1 MSTPFETQPWPV
13 ELRYKSAEKALE
25 IDFDDDLRC
34 SLPAELLRVE
44 SPSAEVMGHGEGKT
58 IVPGRRHVGITLIEP
73 VGNYAVRLHFDDL
86 HTTGIYTWTYL
97 RHLAESRDAVWR
109 TYLDAL
115 EEPGYLESNL
125 CAGGA
130 GPQPGP
136 WFFSSGAKAAVRS
149 ERSSVPVAASCSGP
163 TKIPVRIPSSPLT
176 RWKMFP
182 RQLSSSCRHQSRGDI
197 SRSSRSGRR

>member
-97 RHLAESRDAVWR
+97 RHLAEPRRGRAPTLWPRRD
-109 TYLDAL
+109 L
-115 EEPGYLESNL
+115 EEAR
-125 CAGGA
+125 AGRA
-130 GPQPGP
+130 STAIQP
-136 WFFSSGAKAAVRS
+136 
-149 ERSSVPVAASCSGP
+149 
-163 TKIPVRIPSSPLT
+163 
-176 RWKMFP
+176 M
-182 RQLSSSCRHQSRGDI
+182 
-197 SRSSRSGRR
+197 